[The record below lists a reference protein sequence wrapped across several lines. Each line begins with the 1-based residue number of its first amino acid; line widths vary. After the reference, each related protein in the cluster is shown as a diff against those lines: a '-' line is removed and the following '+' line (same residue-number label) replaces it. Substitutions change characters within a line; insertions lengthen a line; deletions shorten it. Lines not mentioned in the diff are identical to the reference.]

1 MSASSPLP
9 VSGAWRPGDA
19 PGRRRFCD
27 LGDLLLESGIT
38 LPEVRLAYETWG
50 ELAPDASNAVLVL
63 HALTGDSHVR
73 GPAEDGHPTAG
84 WWDHLVG
91 PGLPID
97 TDRWFVI
104 APNVLGGCQ
113 GSTGP
118 ASDAPDG
125 RRWGSR
131 FPHVSVRDQVEA
143 ELALAQRLGID
154 GWALVIGGS
163 MGGMRALEWAVG
175 HPDRVDR
182 LAVIAGGA
190 AASADQIAWSSAQA
204 AAIRSCDGFAGGDYY
219 DAPDGRG
226 PQKGLGVARRIA
238 HTTYRTAEEL
248 ADRFD
253 NRRRAEP
260 DGRYEVSSYL
270 DHHADKLIRRFDAN
284 SYLVLT
290 AAMDGH
296 DVGRDR
302 GGIAAALARV
312 TARTLVVGV
321 DTDRLFPLS
330 MSERIAEGI
339 DDARFHVI
347 HSVLGHDGFLVDSP
361 ALADWIRD
369 LLGGRSGRQSARV
382 VAVSAAAGSSDPA
395 RRQEHADAHSA
406 ELKRSP

>member
-27 LGDLLLESGIT
+27 LGDLPLESGTT
-38 LPEVRLAYETWG
+38 LPDVRLAYETWG

-118 ASDAPDG
+118 SSDAPDG

-182 LAVIAGGA
+182 LAVIASGA

-290 AAMDGH
+290 GAMDGH

-361 ALADWIRD
+361 ALAGWIRD
-369 LLGGRSGRQSARV
+369 LLGGRSGRQSVRV